1 VEQNLDYGVIGN
13 CRSAALISSRGS
25 IDWCCLPDFDS
36 SSVFARLLDAEQ
48 GGFFEVETEG
58 EYRVSQSYL
67 GRTNILTTRFEGETD
82 GFELIDFMPR
92 YKAEAGYYHC
102 PPEIIRYVRY
112 LYGRARLR
120 FRIQPRLNYARGQT
134 AVVQTGEYL
143 KFSANEGQY
152 ESLYLYS
159 NLDLGAL
166 RTGQPIQLEEDAWF
180 LIGYNQKLIRLTAER
195 MLLELER
202 TRVYWLDWVER
213 TAHFS
218 GYTEAVMRSAL
229 VLKLLTYH
237 KTGAI
242 LAAVTTSL
250 PETIGGVRNWDYRYC
265 WIRDASMI
273 LSMLTTLGH
282 YNAARRFLQFI
293 IGVIPYKDERIQIMY
308 GIHGEKRLAEEE
320 LPWLAGYAGSRPVRV
335 GNAAYLQK
343 QNDIYGVLLDLI
355 YRYFRL
361 FRHTLANSEELWT
374 IVRSLT
380 RTVRNNW
387 RRPDRGIWEFRSHRR
402 HFTFSKVLCWVAID
416 RAIRIAQLL
425 GKEAY
430 VQLWSPV
437 REAIRA
443 DILEKGW
450 NPEVGAFTQYYGSAD
465 LDAANL
471 LMQDYGFLKARDPRY
486 VQTVLKTRDQLSR
499 DGLVYRYRNA
509 DDFGRPT
516 TAFAVCTFWMIKSLY
531 LIGRRQEATRLFE
544 KVLGYANH
552 LGLFSEG
559 IDFETKRLLGNFPQG
574 YSHLALIDT
583 AVTLSG
589 RRIDDEGRVLGAL
602 LASEAGGL

>member
-36 SSVFARLLDAEQ
+36 PSVFARLLDAEK
-48 GGFFEVETEG
+48 GGFFDVEVEG
-58 EYRVSQSYL
+58 EYRISQAYL

-92 YKAEAGYYHC
+92 YKAEGGYYHC

-112 LYGRARLR
+112 LYGRARVHFR
-120 FRIQPRLNYARGQT
+120 FEPRLNYARGRTTVSQME
-134 AVVQTGEYL
+134 EYL
-143 KFSANEGQY
+143 KFTANEGQY

-159 NLDLGAL
+159 SLDLAAL
-166 RTGQPIQLEEDAWF
+166 RAGQEVTLEGDAWF
-180 LIGYNQKLIRLTAER
+180 LIGYNQKLLALNANRV
-195 MLLELER
+195 LLELER
-202 TRVYWLDWVER
+202 TRVYWLDWAER
-213 TAHFS
+213 TVHFS
-218 GYTEAVMRSAL
+218 GYTEAVLRSAL

-250 PETIGGVRNWDYRYC
+250 PETIGGVRNWDYRFC

-282 YNAARRFLQFI
+282 FNAARRFLQFI
-293 IGVIPYKDERIQIMY
+293 IGVIPYKDERVQIMY

-320 LPWLAGYAGSRPVRV
+320 LPWLAGYGGSRPVRV

-387 RRPDRGIWEFRSHRR
+387 RRPDRGIWEFRSHLR
-402 HFTFSKVLCWVAID
+402 HFTFSKVLCWVAMD

-425 GKEAY
+425 GKSAY
-430 VQLWSPV
+430 VQMWSPV

-450 NPEVGAFTQYYGSAD
+450 SPQVGAFTQFYGSSD

-499 DGLVYRYRNA
+499 EGLVYRYRNA
-509 DDFGRPT
+509 DDFGKPT
-516 TAFAVCTFWMIKSLY
+516 TAFAFCTFWMIKSLY
-531 LIGRRQEATRLFE
+531 LIGRRKEATCLFE

-589 RRIDDEGRVLGAL
+589 RRTGNEDRVLGAL
-602 LASEAGGL
+602 LASEAGGR